1 MPELDISA
9 AETDKV
15 MQQITIDKKEA
26 DETQQIVSQE
36 EELANKEAN
45 AANIIKKRAEESV
58 AEANKI
64 LEGAT

>member
-26 DETQQIVSQE
+26 DETQQIVS
-36 EELANKEAN
+36 
-45 AANIIKKRAEESV
+45 
-58 AEANKI
+58 
-64 LEGAT
+64 